1 MGKKRYLKMI
11 CTMAAALMCA
21 GLGYNHKWEV
31 RAAETTTVKMMIW
44 KPYCSEEEFDH
55 VLEKI
60 NERLLDQLG
69 LLSLIHISV

>member
-31 RAAETTTVKMMIW
+31 RAAETTIESGRGKRRPCNIPGRVPCKGSGRKRRGIQMHST
-44 KPYCSEEEFDH
+44 
-55 VLEKI
+55 
-60 NERLLDQLG
+60 
-69 LLSLIHISV
+69 